1 MNILAA
7 PKRVCVEIRPG
18 EYALGDLKHTTID
31 GEYVVHL
38 DGECAEHRWAACD
51 VEFLEDGN

>member
-1 MNILAA
+1 MRDFRIG

-31 GEYVVHL
+31 GKYVVHL
-38 DGECAEHRWAACD
+38 DGECAEHTWDD
-51 VEFLEDGN
+51 VEYLEDAN